1 MQERERE
8 RERDSSEQGDKKTII
23 HVPFF
28 SCLTSHLLPLSK
40 TTVNTHSSH
49 YNNIF
54 LLSTVRT
61 NLLYQQSCI
70 SFTRNHLH
78 RDKHHWERE
87 RENYDSPW
95 PILLCFWLKWQR
107 HHLSLEWPSNPKP
120 TSQKHDLVASL
131 NSSICNNLALHNTSS
146 RRQQ

>member
-8 RERDSSEQGDKKTII
+8 REREIEREKFEWTRRQKTII

-28 SCLTSHLLPLSK
+28 SCLTSHLLPLPK

-87 RENYDSPW
+87 RERTMIAVDLFFYVFGWNDNVT
-95 PILLCFWLKWQR
+95 IF
-107 HHLSLEWPSNPKP
+107 LSN
-120 TSQKHDLVASL
+120 DLATP
-131 NSSICNNLALHNTSS
+131 N
-146 RRQQ
+146 QQVINMT